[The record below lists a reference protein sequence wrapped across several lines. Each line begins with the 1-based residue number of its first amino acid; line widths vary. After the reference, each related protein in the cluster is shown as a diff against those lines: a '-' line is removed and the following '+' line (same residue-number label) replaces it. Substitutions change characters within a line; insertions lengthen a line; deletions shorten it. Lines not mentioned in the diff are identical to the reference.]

1 MKIRKSILT
10 ETQKRRVTAR
20 VSGNG
25 EMLVQW
31 DNLSLLRQTSSGD
44 LMYSTVTI
52 VNDIVFYS

>member
-25 EMLVQW
+25 EMLVEW

-44 LMYSTVTI
+44 LMYSTM
-52 VNDIVFYS
+52 SKLH